1 MAVSDDGAGSY
12 SDRAVKRQSQNEDG
26 LGLPAVSEQK
36 PVPDTPIDP
45 LFSHAASP
53 FLKTEVPTPVAFESP
68 PGVPA
73 ITPMSTWNAYK
84 TQIQFA
90 FAILAFLMILV
101 GSVTVLQANGT
112 VTWRY
117 FIAATPALPAGIVIW
132 LFVRALSRLDEVQKR
147 VQLQALGFTLA
158 ATALLTFGYG
168 FLESIGWPQMNGT
181 LILPLIALLWGVGM
195 IAIAL
200 RYRFRR

>member
-1 MAVSDDGAGSY
+1 
-12 SDRAVKRQSQNEDG
+12 
-26 LGLPAVSEQK
+26 VSEHNPIPDA
-36 PVPDTPIDP
+36 PVDP
-45 LFSHAASP
+45 LYSHAASP
-53 FLKTEVPTPVAFESP
+53 FLRTAGPTPVAFESP
-68 PGVPA
+68 PATPA
-73 ITPMSTWNAYK
+73 IMPMSAWSTYK

-101 GSVTVLQANGT
+101 GSVTVLQANGA

-147 VQLQALGFTLA
+147 VQVQALGFSLA
-158 ATALLTFGYG
+158 ATALVTFGYG
-168 FLESIGWPQMNGT
+168 FLESIGWPVMNGT
-181 LILPLIALLWGVGM
+181 LILPLMALLWGVGM

>member
-1 MAVSDDGAGSY
+1 M
-12 SDRAVKRQSQNEDG
+12 
-26 LGLPAVSEQK
+26 SEHK
-36 PVPDTPIDP
+36 PIPDAPVDP
-45 LFSHAASP
+45 LYSHAASP
-53 FLKTEVPTPVAFESP
+53 FMRTEVPTPLAFESP
-68 PGVPA
+68 PATPA
-73 ITPMSTWNAYK
+73 ITPMSAWTTYK

-101 GSVTVLQANGT
+101 GSVTVLQANGA

-117 FIAATPALPAGIVIW
+117 FIAAIPALPAGIVIW

-147 VQLQALGFTLA
+147 VQVQALGFSLA
-158 ATALLTFGYG
+158 ATALVTFGYG
-168 FLESIGWPQMNGT
+168 FLESIGWPVMNGT
-181 LILPLIALLWGVGM
+181 LILPLMALLWGVGM

>member
-1 MAVSDDGAGSY
+1 
-12 SDRAVKRQSQNEDG
+12 
-26 LGLPAVSEQK
+26 LPAVGDQK
-36 PVPDTPIDP
+36 PVPDAPIDP

-68 PGVPA
+68 PAEPA
-73 ITPMSTWNAYK
+73 ITPMSTWSAYK

-101 GSVTVLQANGT
+101 GSVTVLQANGA

-117 FIAATPALPAGIVIW
+117 FIAAIPAVPAGMVIW
-132 LFVRALSRLDEVQKR
+132 LFVRALSRIDEVQKR
-147 VQLQALGFTLA
+147 VQLQALGFSLA

-181 LILPLIALLWGVGM
+181 LILPLMALLWGVGM
-195 IAIAL
+195 IAIGL
-200 RYRFRR
+200 SYRFRR

>member
-1 MAVSDDGAGSY
+1 
-12 SDRAVKRQSQNEDG
+12 
-26 LGLPAVSEQK
+26 VSEHK
-36 PVPDTPIDP
+36 PIPDAPVDP
-45 LFSHAASP
+45 LYSHAASP
-53 FLKTEVPTPVAFESP
+53 FMRTEVPTPLAFESP
-68 PGVPA
+68 PATPA
-73 ITPMSTWNAYK
+73 ITPMSAWTTYK

-101 GSVTVLQANGT
+101 GSVTVLQANGA

-117 FIAATPALPAGIVIW
+117 FIAAIPALPAGIVIW

-147 VQLQALGFTLA
+147 VQVQALGFSLA
-158 ATALLTFGYG
+158 ATALVTFGYG
-168 FLESIGWPQMNGT
+168 FLESIGWPVMNGT
-181 LILPLIALLWGVGM
+181 LILPLMALLWGVGM